1 MAIKHSPR
9 IVTDGLVLYLD
20 AANTK
25 SYPGSGTTWTDI
37 SGKSNNGTLT
47 NGPTFDSGNKGT
59 IVFDGSN
66 DYVSETSGLS
76 DSLLQGDWSISFW
89 ANFDVVNTGNST
101 NDKPLLQHGSSSTRK
116 GLHLTNRNGKMKFGL
131 YSDDMDSIQSLTAD
145 TWYNFV
151 FTLNN
156 TSYLK
161 QIYINGLL
169 DASGTGG
176 GAYTGTGSNTRIGG
190 KVMFFG
196 SYFDGNMSNVSA
208 YNRVLTATEVKQNY
222 DALKWRYG

>member
-1 MAIKHSPR
+1 
-9 IVTDGLVLYLD
+9 
-20 AANTK
+20 
-25 SYPGSGTTWTDI
+25 
-37 SGKSNNGTLT
+37 
-47 NGPTFDSGNKGT
+47 
-59 IVFDGSN
+59 
-66 DYVSETSGLS
+66 
-76 DSLLQGDWSISFW
+76 
-89 ANFDVVNTGNST
+89 
-101 NDKPLLQHGSSSTRK
+101 
-116 GLHLTNRNGKMKFGL
+116 
-131 YSDDMDSIQSLTAD
+131 MDSIQSLTAD

>member
-101 NDKPLLQHGSSSTRK
+101 NDKPLLQHGSSS
-116 GLHLTNRNGKMKFGL
+116 LF
-131 YSDDMDSIQSLTAD
+131 
-145 TWYNFV
+145 
-151 FTLNN
+151 
-156 TSYLK
+156 
-161 QIYINGLL
+161 
-169 DASGTGG
+169 
-176 GAYTGTGSNTRIGG
+176 
-190 KVMFFG
+190 
-196 SYFDGNMSNVSA
+196 
-208 YNRVLTATEVKQNY
+208 
-222 DALKWRYG
+222 